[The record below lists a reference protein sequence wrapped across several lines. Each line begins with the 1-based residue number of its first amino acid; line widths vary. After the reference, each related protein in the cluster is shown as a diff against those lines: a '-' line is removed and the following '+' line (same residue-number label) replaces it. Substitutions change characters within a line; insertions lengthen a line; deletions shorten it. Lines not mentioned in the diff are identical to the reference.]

1 MVEEGKEGEWD
12 DATSEISM
20 SSTQIKENKKFIN
33 KLKRWASAKKKSSAT
48 ATVKGIARLVEK
60 IAHDGRVSVEDEN
73 LILETLVVMD
83 TLIVALATAQLCF
96 EDLPDNG
103 HWSKRNA
110 ERILFAY
117 HTVLA
122 TMLYFTVCHLVLVLV
137 VSGLS
142 TYIFEVKGII
152 TFFVRCHTVLVH
164 VNFSGLILTVPAF
177 LVVPV
182 LAQLYSYGWPHAL
195 PSVIL
200 CAGSFLVIGLSYSR
214 VVKPVFIGLYVEE
227 YDIGSAIGG
236 DQTAT
241 EESDKDSDL
250 ETL

>member
-1 MVEEGKEGEWD
+1 MANTAP
-12 DATSEISM
+12 ATCTASVPR
-20 SSTQIKENKKFIN
+20 
-33 KLKRWASAKKKSSAT
+33 RWASAKKKSSAT
-48 ATVKGIARLVEK
+48 ATGKGIARLVEK
-60 IAHDGRVSVEDEN
+60 IAHDGRFSVEDEN
-73 LILETLVVMD
+73 LILETIAVQRGWWATLVVMD

-103 HWSKRNA
+103 HWSRRKA

-122 TMLYFTVCHLVLVLV
+122 TMLYFTSCHLVLVLV

-152 TFFVRCHTVLVH
+152 TFFVRCHNVLVH
-164 VNFSGLILTVPAF
+164 VNFSGLILTAPAF

-200 CAGSFLVIGLSYSR
+200 CARSFLVIGLAYSR
-214 VVKPVFIGLYVEE
+214 VIKPVFIGLYIEE
-227 YDIGSAIGG
+227 YDIGSEIDG
-236 DQTAT
+236 DQTTT
-241 EESDKDSDL
+241 EESDKESDL